1 MRILLTAFA
10 AIVFCS
16 AFAQEDYTITLNDST
31 FNISLDQSY
40 LVNIN
45 GKRVSIVV
53 KSKDTLSYINPL
65 FSFQY
70 SKEFKVT
77 DVSVDKN
84 VTQLLLMDASGSGF
98 LIQGYKNLNPE
109 KLTELLVDQATKENN
124 ANGYDLNRSEYERTL
139 ISGQQV
145 KVIKLVQRYKDN
157 VRTYEVMTYGKKDEG
172 AAVLTFNMPIN
183 PDKKGKDIVTLMWQT
198 LSVE

>member
-172 AAVLTFNMPIN
+172 VAVLTFNMPIN